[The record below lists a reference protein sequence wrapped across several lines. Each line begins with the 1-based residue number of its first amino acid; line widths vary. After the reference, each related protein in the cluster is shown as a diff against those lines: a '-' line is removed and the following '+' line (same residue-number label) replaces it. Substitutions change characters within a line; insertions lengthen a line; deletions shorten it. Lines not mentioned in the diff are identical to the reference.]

1 MRRPTQGGAAASLSI
16 LFLFNLFLAAA
27 LPPALQLKTRYHRT
41 EYKLLVCLHQLSSCH
56 FSGRLLEDDSTRWS
70 RTQSEGNFRGG
81 SCQGIYWYHYDPLHN
96 LTTAISSSDLRLKYF
111 YLPNSSIQPDGP
123 RYVHT
128 RENGWSSFYQSFNLL
143 LFPNSIDYF
152 LYSQHSTDE
161 DCWLVIGNDS
171 NGTLYFLSS
180 PFLNSRLFQSF
191 LSPTYSHFDG
201 YWSYLL

>member
-1 MRRPTQGGAAASLSI
+1 MLRPTQGGAAASLSI

-56 FSGRLLEDDSTRWS
+56 FSGQLLEDDSTRWS

-128 RENGWSSFYQSFNLL
+128 RENSWSSFYQSF
-143 LFPNSIDYF
+143 SYF
-152 LYSQHSTDE
+152 LILLTIFCILSTAQMKIAGL
-161 DCWLVIGNDS
+161 WLAMTQTVHFIS
-171 NGTLYFLSS
+171 FHLRFS
-180 PFLNSRLFQSF
+180 NSRLFLSF